1 MVGLI
6 QKDMCVTPATP
17 DSIGGGNWRYGIGRV
32 IFLKCEVWKYC
43 QRTCRYGLGTKRRSD
58 VLCCISD
65 DNLDDTVDT
74 DDIFND
80 NTGMF

>member
-6 QKDMCVTPATP
+6 QKDMCVLRRQLLTLLEVA
-17 DSIGGGNWRYGIGRV
+17 IGVTVLGVLFFLSAKYGNV
-32 IFLKCEVWKYC
+32 
-43 QRTCRYGLGTKRRSD
+43 TKWRSD

-74 DDIFND
+74 DDISND